1 MADLTRF
8 YRLNLEETLP
18 PIPIPT
24 ATLKQRL
31 LPLKKTLLLLFL
43 VLIPDWVSAFCFQE
57 AGSRYQIS
65 PWLLWS
71 IAKVES
77 GLDPSAINQ
86 NRNGTVDV
94 GLMQVNSIWAEQ
106 LGKTWDHLDDP
117 CTNVMAGAWILNQC
131 VQNYGY
137 TWKAVGCYHSRTPE
151 RRDAYALKIATIL
164 ARARGGL

>member
-1 MADLTRF
+1 M
-8 YRLNLEETLP
+8 
-18 PIPIPT
+18 
-24 ATLKQRL
+24 
-31 LPLKKTLLLLFL
+31 KKTLLLLFL

-57 AGSRYQIS
+57 AGSRYHVS

-131 VQNYGY
+131 VQDYGY

>member
-1 MADLTRF
+1 M
-8 YRLNLEETLP
+8 
-18 PIPIPT
+18 
-24 ATLKQRL
+24 KQITGL
-31 LPLKKTLLLLFL
+31 FLLFFL
-43 VLIPDWVSAFCFQE
+43 PSSVLAFCFQD
-57 AGSRYQIS
+57 AGSRYQVS
-65 PWLLWS
+65 PWLLWG

-117 CTNVMAGAWILNQC
+117 CTNIMAGAWILNQC
-131 VQNYGY
+131 VQDYGY

-151 RRDAYALKIATIL
+151 RRDAYALKIATML
-164 ARARGGL
+164 ARTRGGL

>member
-1 MADLTRF
+1 MK
-8 YRLNLEETLP
+8 TL
-18 PIPIPT
+18 IV
-24 ATLKQRL
+24 LLYFLL
-31 LPLKKTLLLLFL
+31 LPSI
-43 VLIPDWVSAFCFQE
+43 VCAFCFQE
-57 AGSRYQIS
+57 AGSRYQVS

-117 CTNVMAGAWILNQC
+117 CTNVMAGAWILNRC
-131 VQNYGY
+131 VQVYGY

>member
-1 MADLTRF
+1 MKT
-8 YRLNLEETLP
+8 TLILLSLSI
-18 PIPIPT
+18 IPS
-24 ATLKQRL
+24 L
-31 LPLKKTLLLLFL
+31 
-43 VLIPDWVSAFCFQE
+43 VSAFCFQE
-57 AGSRYQIS
+57 AGSRYHVS
-65 PWLLWS
+65 PWLLWG

-77 GLDPSAINQ
+77 GFDPSAINQ

-131 VQNYGY
+131 VQDYGY

-151 RRDAYALKIATIL
+151 RRDAYALKIAAIL
-164 ARARGGL
+164 EQAGGKQ

>member
-1 MADLTRF
+1 
-8 YRLNLEETLP
+8 
-18 PIPIPT
+18 
-24 ATLKQRL
+24 
-31 LPLKKTLLLLFL
+31 LKKTLLLLFL

-57 AGSRYQIS
+57 AGSRYHVS

-77 GLDPSAINQ
+77 GLEPSAINQ

-106 LGKTWDHLDDP
+106 LGKTWDYLNDP

-131 VQNYGY
+131 VQDYGY

-151 RRDAYALKIATIL
+151 RRDAYALKIAAIL
-164 ARARGGL
+164 EQAGGKQ

>member
-1 MADLTRF
+1 M
-8 YRLNLEETLP
+8 
-18 PIPIPT
+18 
-24 ATLKQRL
+24 
-31 LPLKKTLLLLFL
+31 KKTLLLLFM

-57 AGSRYQIS
+57 AGSRYHVS

-117 CTNVMAGAWILNQC
+117 CTNVMAGAWILNRC
-131 VQNYGY
+131 VQDYGY

-164 ARARGGL
+164 ARAKGER

>member
-1 MADLTRF
+1 MKIAIVLLILT
-8 YRLNLEETLP
+8 
-18 PIPIPT
+18 
-24 ATLKQRL
+24 
-31 LPLKKTLLLLFL
+31 
-43 VLIPDWVSAFCFQE
+43 LIPSSIWAFCFQE
-57 AGSRYQIS
+57 AGSRYQVS
-65 PWLLWS
+65 PLLLWG

-77 GLDPSAINQ
+77 GLDPSAINP

-131 VQNYGY
+131 VQDYGY

>member
-1 MADLTRF
+1 VKSLIVLLSF
-8 YRLNLEETLP
+8 L
-18 PIPIPT
+18 
-24 ATLKQRL
+24 L
-31 LPLKKTLLLLFL
+31 LPSI
-43 VLIPDWVSAFCFQE
+43 VCAFCFQE
-57 AGSRYQIS
+57 AGRKYQIS

-77 GLDPSAINQ
+77 GLDPSVINK

-131 VQNYGY
+131 VQDYGY

-151 RRDAYALKIATIL
+151 RRDAYALKIAAIL
-164 ARARGGL
+164 EQAGGKQ

>member
-1 MADLTRF
+1 M
-8 YRLNLEETLP
+8 N
-18 PIPIPT
+18 
-24 ATLKQRL
+24 
-31 LPLKKTLLLLFL
+31 KTLLLLFL
-43 VLIPDWVSAFCFQE
+43 ILIPDWVSAFCFQE
-57 AGSRYQIS
+57 AGSRYRVS

-86 NRNGTVDV
+86 NNNGTVDV

-131 VQNYGY
+131 IQDYGY

-151 RRDAYALKIATIL
+151 LRDAYALKIAIIL
-164 ARARGGL
+164 EQAGGKQ

>member
-1 MADLTRF
+1 MKIAIF
-8 YRLNLEETLP
+8 
-18 PIPIPT
+18 
-24 ATLKQRL
+24 
-31 LPLKKTLLLLFL
+31 LLLLTF
-43 VLIPDWVSAFCFQE
+43 ISGSTWAFCFQE
-57 AGSRYQIS
+57 AGSRYQVS

-86 NRNGTVDV
+86 NRNGTFDV

-106 LGKTWDHLDDP
+106 LGKTWDYLDDP

-131 VQNYGY
+131 VQDYGY

-164 ARARGGL
+164 ARTRGER

>member
-1 MADLTRF
+1 MKIAIF
-8 YRLNLEETLP
+8 
-18 PIPIPT
+18 
-24 ATLKQRL
+24 
-31 LPLKKTLLLLFL
+31 LLLLTSL
-43 VLIPDWVSAFCFQE
+43 SGSTWAFCFQE
-57 AGSRYQIS
+57 AGSRYQVS
-65 PWLLWS
+65 PKLLWS

-131 VQNYGY
+131 VQIYGY
-137 TWKAVGCYHSRTPE
+137 TWEAVGCYHSRTPE

-164 ARARGGL
+164 AHTRGER